1 MSALHVDTDPDTLLF
16 LRRNMPWAGSK
27 KDDMAQTPG
36 LPRTAARTTT
46 LAAVLLFAALPGL
59 SAASDVPADT
69 LRLSLADAIR
79 TALGQ
84 SPVSTQVAATRTDG
98 AVTLARGINNLLPSV
113 SGSVDYGWKHTGPDS
128 TGQGWTAGLTV
139 NQVVFSPSA
148 FAGVVS
154 SAIRSAYSS
163 TGSRDQQAKLVY
175 DATVDYLNLL
185 KYSRLQDV
193 AIAAL
198 RRASEYLEL
207 TREKERRGLAS
218 SIDLL
223 RAEAQ
228 EAQARLGLLEAE
240 QSLDVGRQTFKA
252 TAGLGRSTVV
262 VPIEELETPA
272 GFEVA
277 DPESLVTEIERL
289 NPGLRM
295 SAQAGSIARVNQVA
309 TIGSVL
315 PDVSLYW
322 QRSSSGSSFGSCV
335 DNWRDSG
342 TSTYGLRATLPLLD
356 LKSYVLDVVD
366 ASNES
371 RRTAAAMRMAELQ
384 IRSTAASAVGG
395 YLTARQRY
403 DLAAATLTLNERL
416 HELGRQQLRLG
427 AISQLD
433 FLDVEANLVD
443 AQASFVGATCDTYV
457 RAANIAYLLGS
468 SSID

>member
-1 MSALHVDTDPDTLLF
+1 MSALHVGSDPVVLLL
-16 LRRNMPWAGSK
+16 LRRNMPSAGSRK
-27 KDDMAQTPG
+27 NDMAKTSS
-36 LPRTAARTTT
+36 LLRAASRRTA

-59 SAASDVPADT
+59 SAAAGVPADT
-69 LRLSLADAIR
+69 LRLSLADAIQ

-84 SPVSTQVAATRTDG
+84 SPVSAQAAVTRTDG
-98 AVTLARGINNLLPSV
+98 AITLARGINGMLPSV
-113 SGSVDYGWKHTGPDS
+113 SGSVDYGWKHVGPDS

-148 FAGVVS
+148 FASVVA

-163 TGSRDQQAKLVY
+163 TSARDQQAKLVY

-185 KYSRLQDV
+185 KYSRLKDV
-193 AIAAL
+193 AVAAL

-240 QSLDVGRQTFKA
+240 QNLDVGTETFKA
-252 TAGLGRSTVV
+252 TAGLGRNEVV
-262 VPIEELETPA
+262 VPIEELEAPA
-272 GFEVA
+272 GFEVT
-277 DPESLVTEIERL
+277 DPESLAVEIERL

-295 SAQAGSIARVNQVA
+295 SAQARSIATVNQVA
-309 TIGSVL
+309 AIGTVL

-322 QRSSSGSSFGSCV
+322 QRNSSGSSLVSCV
-335 DNWRDSG
+335 DNWKDNG

-356 LKSYVLDVVD
+356 IKTYILNVVD
-366 ASNES
+366 ATNES
-371 RRTAAAMRMAELQ
+371 RRTAAATRMAELQ
-384 IRSTAASAVGG
+384 IRSTAASAVGA

-416 HELGRQQLRLG
+416 HELGQQQLRLG
-427 AISQLD
+427 AISQVD

-443 AQASFVGATCDTYV
+443 AQASFVSATCDTYV

-468 SSID
+468 SHLD